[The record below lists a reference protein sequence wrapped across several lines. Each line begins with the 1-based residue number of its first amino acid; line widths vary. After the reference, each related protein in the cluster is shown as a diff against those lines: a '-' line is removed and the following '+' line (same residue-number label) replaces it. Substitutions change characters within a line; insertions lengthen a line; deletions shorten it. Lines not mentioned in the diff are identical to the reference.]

1 MHMSMELQGE
11 GTLQQQVGNG
21 ISYFIFKKKLL
32 Y

>member
-1 MHMSMELQGE
+1 MRMSTEPQGE

-21 ISYFIFKKKLL
+21 IYFIFKKKLL